1 GGTLCLPNPAPV
13 AVLTA
18 DTDHGVK
25 PLTINFD
32 GSGSRDADSIDTI
45 ASYTFNFGDGGDDVT
60 QSSPTISHTFLEDG
74 EYTVRLVVTDSRG
87 KVSSNTAQFHIEVE
101 DAGPSPTPSPSP
113 NPPTCIEDDNTS
125 IAYSNGWH
133 LINSASASGGH
144 FR

>member
-60 QSSPTISHTFLEDG
+60 QSSPTISHTFIEEG
-74 EYTVRLVVTDSRG
+74 EYIVRLVVTDSRG
-87 KVSSNTAQFHIEVE
+87 KVSSNTAQFHVEV
-101 DAGPSPTPSPSP
+101 DDNAGPSPTPTSTQ
-113 NPPTCIEDDNTS
+113 TCPEDDDAS
-125 IAYSNGWH
+125 IGYSNGWH
-133 LINSASASGGH
+133 LINYSGASGGALP
-144 FR
+144 FP